1 MGMPAKP
8 LEQMLNELPA
18 EERHKIEDFTEFL
31 WERHRPKER
40 HKPRFDWV
48 GALKDIEEPL
58 TSVELQHEVSRW
70 RTREP

>member
-1 MGMPAKP
+1 MGMAAKP
-8 LEQMLNELPA
+8 LEQMLNELPP
-18 EERHKIEDFTEFL
+18 EERHQIEDFTEFL
-31 WERHRPKER
+31 WERHHPKVR
-40 HKPRFDWV
+40 RKPRFDWV